1 MVVAAAGGTS
11 RAPYGAEALQ
21 ERGRRALWQVSD
33 GNGGAGRG
41 VTIGFVA
48 RATLVVIG
56 LWSLAHL
63 LWLGRDLLFVTF
75 FAALVAL
82 FLSIFVDRLE
92 ALGVPR
98 ALAAVLVLVLLLA
111 LLGGLFF
118 LSWPTLRSQLVV
130 IERELPE
137 AVADVERWVRAQYMA
152 VTGEV
157 GRPRPEIAAQLQDR
171 LGREAAD
178 IVAGALPLLNTA
190 VGTVFGLFVV
200 VFAGLYL
207 SIEARLYMEGL
218 TRLFPPQARPHI
230 ERALREAGSDL
241 RKWILGTA
249 INMLVVGVATTVGLT
264 LMDIPAALALGL
276 IAGLLEF
283 IPIYGPILSAV
294 PAVAVALLLSPG
306 KALWVVVLYV
316 AIQQLEAN
324 LLTPLVM
331 KGAVRLPPA
340 LTLLFGALMAVL
352 FGFLGLLLA
361 VPILA
366 FTLALVRRLY
376 VDELENGA

>member
-1 MVVAAAGGTS
+1 MGRSEGGGD
-11 RAPYGAEALQ
+11 APTASL
-21 ERGRRALWQVSD
+21 
-33 GNGGAGRG
+33 
-41 VTIGFVA
+41 TIGFVA
-48 RATLVVIG
+48 RATLVVLG
-56 LWSLAHL
+56 LWALAHM
-63 LWLGRDLLFVTF
+63 LWLGRDVLFVAF
-75 FAALVAL
+75 LGALVAL

-98 ALAAVLVLVLLLA
+98 AVAAVLVLFVLLA

-118 LSWPTLRSQLVV
+118 LSWPTLRDQLMV
-130 IERELPE
+130 IRRELPE
-137 AVADVERWVRAQYMA
+137 AVADVERWARAQYMA

-157 GRPRPEIAAQLQDR
+157 GRPRPELAEQLQDR
-171 LGREAAD
+171 LGREAVD
-178 IVAGALPLLNTA
+178 IVAGALPLLNTV
-190 VGTVFGLFVV
+190 VGAVFGLFVV

-207 SIEARLYMEGL
+207 SIEARLYLDGL
-218 TRLFPPQARPHI
+218 TRLFPPRARPHI
-230 ERALREAGSDL
+230 EKALREAGSDL
-241 RKWILGTA
+241 RHWILGTA
-249 INMLVVGVATTVGLT
+249 INMLVIGVATTVGLM

-294 PAVAVALLLSPG
+294 PAVAVALLLSP
-306 KALWVVVLYV
+306 KDAFWVVVLYI
-316 AIQQLEAN
+316 AIQQLESN

-340 LTLLFGALMAVL
+340 LTILFGALMAVL

-376 VDELENGA
+376 VEELENGA